1 MLVMAT
7 KTKAALELEKLAAEC
22 RNQRAQARKWE
33 LDSEYHLRD
42 DRDTLASDDQHHVY
56 PFMGEVSK
64 DSARA
69 CIAKLTKW
77 SRRDEAC
84 DMTLVFNSPGGSV
97 IDGLALYDCITELKG
112 KGHKVT
118 TVARGYAAS
127 MGGILLQAGDERIIG
142 ANAHVLIHEISS
154 GAIGKFSE
162 IKDEVAFLTRLQDR
176 CVNILAER
184 STMTARQ
191 IKRKWDRTDWWLDA
205 DETVKLGFADR
216 IG

>member
-1 MLVMAT
+1 MAR
-7 KTKAALELEKLAAEC
+7 KSKATLELEKLEAEG
-22 RNQRAQARKWE
+22 RKERALGRKAELEVVHWE
-33 LDSEYHLRD
+33 RE
-42 DRDTLASDDQHHVY
+42 DRDILSSPDHNHIY
-56 PFMGEVSK
+56 PFMGAVTG
-64 DSARA
+64 DSARS
-69 CIAKLTKW
+69 CIHALTKW
-77 SRRDEAC
+77 SRRDPGC

-112 KGHKVT
+112 KGHKIT

-127 MGGILLQAGDERIIG
+127 MGGILLQAGDERIVG

-184 STMTARQ
+184 STMSARQ
-191 IKRKWDRTDWWLDA
+191 IKRKWERTDWWLDA